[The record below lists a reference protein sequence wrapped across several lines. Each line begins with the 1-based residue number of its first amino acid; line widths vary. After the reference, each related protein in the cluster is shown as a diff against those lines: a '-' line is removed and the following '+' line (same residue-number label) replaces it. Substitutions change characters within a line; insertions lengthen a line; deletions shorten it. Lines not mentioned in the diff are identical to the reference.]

1 MKKQIIIAAIGVLFV
16 LALSLPSSAA
26 QKDHGSMDHPTQD
39 HPAKAQGTP
48 PTGGMDHSAHMGDLI
63 HESTVEGYHLAYH
76 LIDMQQHTAGM
87 KDMPMTHHL
96 MVFVQGP
103 DGKAVTE
110 AKAGYLV
117 DNPDGTDQRLMTMAM
132 NKGFGADVNLKAKGV
147 YTIKTKIVAQ
157 DRQLMDS
164 FPYEVK

>member
-1 MKKQIIIAAIGVLFV
+1 MKKIIVVSAIAALFI

-26 QKDHGSMDHPTQD
+26 QKGHEGMDHPAQ
-39 HPAKAQGTP
+39 AQGTP
-48 PTGGMDHSAHMGDLI
+48 PAGGQDHTAHMGDLI
-63 HESTVEGYHLAYH
+63 HESAVEGYHLAYH
-76 LIDMQQHTAGM
+76 LIDMQKHTAGM

-103 DGKAVTE
+103 DGKAVME

-117 DNPDGTDQRLMTMAM
+117 KNPDGTDQKLMTMAM

-147 YTIKTKIVAQ
+147 YTIKAKIVAQ
-157 DRQLMDS
+157 DKQLMDS

>member
-1 MKKQIIIAAIGVLFV
+1 MKKIIVVSAIATLFI
-16 LALSLPSSAA
+16 LALSLPSPAA

-39 HPAKAQGTP
+39 HPTQAQGTP
-48 PTGGMDHSAHMGDLI
+48 PAGGQDHTAHMGDLI
-63 HESTVEGYHLAYH
+63 HESAVEGYHLAYH

-117 DNPDGTDQRLMTMAM
+117 KNPDGTDQKVMTMAM

-147 YTIKTKIVAQ
+147 YTIKAKIVAP
-157 DRQLMDS
+157 DKQLLDS